1 MRNSILELLSYAAAS
16 AAALAVDVC
25 VLALL
30 VSQAGWGYLP
40 AACLSFTAGGVFL
53 YFISV
58 RFVFRFRR
66 ITSPMMELPLF
77 VGLGVAGLVVNT
89 AVMFVAIEGAHLHYL
104 LAKGAAAGCTFATN
118 YVLRRRLMFA
128 RLAHA
133 H

>member
-1 MRNSILELLSYAAAS
+1 MRNSILELLLYAAAS
-16 AAALAVDVC
+16 AAALAVDVG

-40 AACLSFTAGGVFL
+40 AACVSFTVGGVFL
-53 YFISV
+53 YFVSI

-66 ITSPMMELPLF
+66 ITNRAMELPLF
-77 VGLGVAGLVVNT
+77 VGLGLAGLVVNT
-89 AVMFVAIEGAHLHYL
+89 VVMFVAVEGANLHYL

-118 YVLRRRLMFA
+118 FVLRRRLMFA

-133 H
+133 R

>member
-16 AAALAVDVC
+16 AAALAVDVS

-40 AACLSFTAGGVFL
+40 AACVSFTVGGVFL
-53 YFISV
+53 YFISI

-66 ITSPMMELPLF
+66 ITHRALELPLF
-77 VGLGVAGLVVNT
+77 VALGLAGLVVNA
-89 AVMFVAIEGAHLHYL
+89 AVMFVAIESAHLHYL

-118 YVLRRRLMFA
+118 FVLRRRLMFA